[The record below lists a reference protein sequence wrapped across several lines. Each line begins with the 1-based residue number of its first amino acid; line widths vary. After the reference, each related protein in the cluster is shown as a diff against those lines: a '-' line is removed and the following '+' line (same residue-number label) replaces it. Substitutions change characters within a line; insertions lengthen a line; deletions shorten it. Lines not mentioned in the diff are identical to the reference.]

1 MLTLAFLIT
10 PAQSITHQ
18 NHQLYFATSQYDHP
32 KAPLLSPATRSH
44 CLQLH
49 NTHHAACRKFPSP
62 SISTVYWRKGKF
74 QCNLQISRKLYSSIG
89 HFPTVQWYY
98 LISARP
104 LSYIS
109 TYILFQHE
117 VWKKDLD
124 TWTTYWL
131 IFNWNFPIY
140 NSLYTYKKV
149 CGKKIMNFFTQVG
162 IFTKTLQFLNAKVK
176 AILYQ
181 HFTLSILLVLSGY
194 QFTRQNLVW

>member
-1 MLTLAFLIT
+1 MWIEYSCFITFFCAGAFLILIEKGVSPPVPPPFPSPT
-10 PAQSITHQ
+10 PS
-18 NHQLYFATSQYDHP
+18 
-32 KAPLLSPATRSH
+32 PL
-44 CLQLH
+44 
-49 NTHHAACRKFPSP
+49 PSP

-149 CGKKIMNFFTQVG
+149 CEKKLW
-162 IFTKTLQFLNAKVK
+162 IF
-176 AILYQ
+176 
-181 HFTLSILLVLSGY
+181 SP
-194 QFTRQNLVW
+194 R

>member
-1 MLTLAFLIT
+1 MWIEYSCLITFFCAGAFLDPIVKGVSPPLPPCT
-10 PAQSITHQ
+10 P
-18 NHQLYFATSQYDHP
+18 P
-32 KAPLLSPATRSH
+32 PPLPHSTPL
-44 CLQLH
+44 
-49 NTHHAACRKFPSP
+49 PSP

-131 IFNWNFPIY
+131 YLNWNLPIY
-140 NSLYTYKKV
+140 NSIYTFKKDCV
-149 CGKKIMNFFTQVG
+149 KKYMIFFTQVW
-162 IFTKTLQFLNAKVK
+162 IFAKTLHILNAKVK

-181 HFTLSILLVLSGY
+181 HFTLVEGINIRKESS
-194 QFTRQNLVW
+194 